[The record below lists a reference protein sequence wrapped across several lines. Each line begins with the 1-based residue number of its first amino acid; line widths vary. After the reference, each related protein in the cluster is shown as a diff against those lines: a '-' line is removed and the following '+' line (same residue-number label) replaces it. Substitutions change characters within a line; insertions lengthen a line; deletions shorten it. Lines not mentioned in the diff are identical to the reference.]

1 MSKDSILVDDAIVE
15 ISAIGR
21 QVYTA
26 DGKKP
31 AGAGAD
37 GDRLMPRQASRG
49 RGRVGLAGARG
60 SRGRPGLGA
69 RPLVVPASAGTPVA
83 AATPAAPVASGSG
96 GGRSQ
101 DDFRALLTKKT

>member
-1 MSKDSILVDDAIVE
+1 MAKDSITIDDVPVE
-15 ISAIGR
+15 VSAYGR
-21 QVYTA
+21 QVRNA

-31 AGAGAD
+31 AGTEGEK
-37 GDRLMPRQASRG
+37 LMPRQASRG

-69 RPLVVPASAGTPVA
+69 RGTPGPGA
-83 AATPAAPVASGSG
+83 AATPAAPG

-101 DDFRALLTKKT
+101 DDFRALLAKKA